1 MNDASELVPGKARK
15 RSMRRVT
22 LTAAATNLFLSAAQ
36 IVGGMFTQ
44 SQALIADGVHTLSDL
59 VSDGV
64 VLLAARHANV
74 APDSEHPY
82 GHARIETLATV
93 AVGLLLVGAG
103 VTIGIDA
110 GRRLLEPERLLSP
123 EPLALVFAVLA
134 IVLKEGLYR
143 YTMRVARRI
152 RSNLLK
158 ANAWH
163 HRSDVVSSLVVL
175 VGVGGTLAGL
185 PYLDAVAAVVV
196 AVLIAHMGGRLI
208 RDSARELIDTGL
220 GEERVARIRD
230 TILAVEGVKGVHMLR
245 TRRMAGTALAD
256 VHILVSPRI
265 SISEGHQVSERVR
278 LAVTDAFEELIDV
291 TVHIDPEDDEQLP
304 PALDL
309 PGRTTVLA
317 ALHREWAQIPE
328 SRHMENVVLHYLG
341 GRIHVELYL
350 PRAVAGD
357 PETAARLAGRL
368 QEASKR
374 VPEVGEVVVYFREN
388 AQRHPTN
395 AP

>member
-1 MNDASELVPGKARK
+1 MNETSEFVPGKPRE
-15 RSMRRVT
+15 RTMRRVT
-22 LTAAATNLFLSAAQ
+22 LTAAATNLLLSAAQ
-36 IVGGMFTQ
+36 IIGGVFTQ
-44 SQALIADGVHTLSDL
+44 SQALIADGVHTLADL

-64 VLLAARHANV
+64 VLLAGRHANV

-93 AVGLLLVGAG
+93 AVGLLLAGAAVG
-103 VTIGIDA
+103 IGLDA
-110 GRRLLEPERLLSP
+110 GRRLFEPERLLSP
-123 EPLALVFAVLA
+123 EPLALAFAVLA

-175 VGVGGTLAGL
+175 AGVGGTLAGL
-185 PYLDAVAAVVV
+185 PYLDAVAAILV

-220 GEERVARIRD
+220 GQEKVARIRD

-291 TVHIDPEDDEQLP
+291 TVHIDSEDDEQLP
-304 PALDL
+304 PSLDL

-317 ALHREWAQIPE
+317 ALHREWAEIPE

-350 PRAVAGD
+350 PRAVVED
-357 PETAARLAGRL
+357 PEAAARLAGRL

-374 VPEVGEVVVYFREN
+374 VPEVGEVVVYFRED
-388 AQRHPTN
+388 AQRHPM
-395 AP
+395 

>member
-1 MNDASELVPGKARK
+1 MNETSEFVPGKPRE
-15 RSMRRVT
+15 RTMRRVT
-22 LTAAATNLFLSAAQ
+22 LTAAATNLLLSAAQ
-36 IVGGMFTQ
+36 IIGGVFTQ
-44 SQALIADGVHTLSDL
+44 SQALIADGVHTLADL

-64 VLLAARHANV
+64 VLLAGRHANV

-93 AVGLLLVGAG
+93 AVGLLLAGAAVG
-103 VTIGIDA
+103 IGLDA
-110 GRRLLEPERLLSP
+110 GRRLFEPERLLSP
-123 EPLALVFAVLA
+123 EPLALAFAVLA

-143 YTMRVARRI
+143 YTMRVAQRI

-175 VGVGGTLAGL
+175 AGVGGTLAGL
-185 PYLDAVAAVVV
+185 PYLDAVAAILV

-220 GEERVARIRD
+220 GQEKVARIRD

-291 TVHIDPEDDEQLP
+291 TVHIDSEDDEQLP
-304 PALDL
+304 PSLDL

-317 ALHREWAQIPE
+317 ALHREWAEIPE

-350 PRAVAGD
+350 PRAVVED
-357 PETAARLAGRL
+357 PEAAARLAGRL

-374 VPEVGEVVVYFREN
+374 VPEVGEVVVYFRED
-388 AQRHPTN
+388 AQRHPM
-395 AP
+395 

>member
-1 MNDASELVPGKARK
+1 MNDASELIPGKARK

-36 IVGGMFTQ
+36 IVGGVFTQ

-64 VLLAARHANV
+64 VLLAGRHANV

-93 AVGLLLVGAG
+93 AVGLLLTGAA
-103 VTIGIDA
+103 VTIGMDA
-110 GRRLLEPERLLSP
+110 GRRLFEPERLLSP

-163 HRSDVVSSLVVL
+163 HRSDVISSLVVL
-175 VGVGGTLAGL
+175 AGVGGTLAGL

-196 AVLIAHMGGRLI
+196 AALIAHMGGRLI
-208 RDSARELIDTGL
+208 WDSARELIDTGL
-220 GEERVARIRD
+220 GQERVARIRD

-291 TVHIDPEDDEQLP
+291 TVHIDPEDDERLP

-317 ALHREWAQIPE
+317 ALHREWAEIPE

-350 PRAVAGD
+350 PRAVAEA
-357 PETAARLAGRL
+357 PEAAARLAGRL
-368 QEASKR
+368 REASKR
-374 VPEVGEVVVYFREN
+374 VPEVGEVVVYFRED
-388 AQRHPTN
+388 AQQHPM
-395 AP
+395 